1 MSKLNKSILLINHY
15 SFDYFDLYVSISKKN
30 KNPIQRK
37 HMVHFLFLSKEKK
50 I

>member
-15 SFDYFDLYVSISKKN
+15 SFDYLDLYVSISKK